1 MKGIRQLA
9 EHLAISIGTVSRA
22 LNGKPDVNDETRRRV
37 LAAAEEFGYVAN
49 QSGRSLRQGE
59 TKVIGLMIEASTEA
73 VENADNFFL
82 GVTSGLQ
89 SVFARHKLDLIMLP
103 CPSDE
108 DPHEYLQ
115 RMVARR
121 IVDAMIISET
131 QRIDRR
137 IDLLS
142 RAKIPFVAL
151 GRSLSAS
158 NSAWIDLDFEGV
170 ANRAVERLIARGHRR
185 IAITAP
191 SSEVNLGYIFLD
203 GYRRALERHDIP
215 FDPSLVIRVKS
226 SEQGGYQAANELLL
240 LEERPTAV
248 ILIYELMAIGLY
260 RRLMESGVMPGRDL
274 AVIGFRDAPRARF
287 LQPSLS
293 CFRMSLYDL
302 GVELG
307 RMLLANMPAYQDFY
321 PGDGRNIIWPLELI
335 VGESDLFDPRTGEKE
350 FEPERLIFDNKTVES

>member
-9 EHLAISIGTVSRA
+9 EYLDISIGTVSRA
-22 LNGKPDVNDETRRRV
+22 LNGKRDVNEETRRRV
-37 LAAAEEFGYVAN
+37 LAAADELGYVAN

-59 TKVIGLMIEASTEA
+59 TKVIGLMIESSKET

-89 SVFARHKLDLIMLP
+89 SVLARHKLDLIMLP

-108 DPHEYLQ
+108 DPHEYLK

-121 IVDAMIISET
+121 IVDAMIISDT
-131 QRIDRR
+131 QRVDRR
-137 IDLLS
+137 IDFLS

-158 NSAWIDLDFEGV
+158 NFPWIDLDFEGV
-170 ANRAVERLIARGHRR
+170 ADHAVERLIALGHRR

-191 SSEVNLGYIFLD
+191 SSEANLGYLFIES
-203 GYRRALERHDIP
+203 YRCALERHDIP

-226 SEQGGYQAANELLL
+226 SEQGGYQAAHELLL

-260 RRLMESGVMPGRDL
+260 RCLMESGVMPGRDL

-307 RMLLANMPAYQDFY
+307 RMLLANMPVYREFY
-321 PGDGRNIIWPLELI
+321 PGDGRNIIWPLELMA
-335 VGESDLFDPRTGEKE
+335 GESDAFRVG
-350 FEPERLIFDNKTVES
+350 VMA

>member
-9 EHLAISIGTVSRA
+9 EHLNISIGTVSRA
-22 LNGKPDVNDETRRRV
+22 LNGKPDVNQETRRRV
-37 LAAAEEFGYVAN
+37 LAAAEELGYVAN

-59 TKVIGLMIEASTEA
+59 TKVIGLMIESSKET

-108 DPHEYLQ
+108 DPHEYLK

-121 IVDAMIISET
+121 IVDAMIISDT
-131 QRIDRR
+131 QRVDRR
-137 IDLLS
+137 IDFLS

-158 NSAWIDLDFEGV
+158 NFPWIDLDFEGV
-170 ANRAVERLIARGHRR
+170 ADHAVERLIALGHRR

-191 SSEVNLGYIFLD
+191 SSEANLGYLFIES
-203 GYRRALERHDIP
+203 YRRALERHDIP
-215 FDPSLVIRVKS
+215 FDPSLVIRVRS
-226 SEQGGYQAANELLL
+226 SEQGGYQAAHELLL

-293 CFRMSLYDL
+293 CFRISLYDL
-302 GVELG
+302 GVALG
-307 RMLLANMPAYQDFY
+307 RMLLATMPAYRQFY
-321 PGDGRNIIWPLELI
+321 PGGDRNIIWPLELMS
-335 VGESDLFDPRTGEKE
+335 GESDAFDVGAM
-350 FEPERLIFDNKTVES
+350 V

>member
-9 EHLAISIGTVSRA
+9 EQLNISIGTVSRA
-22 LNGKPDVNDETRRRV
+22 LNGKPDVNEETRRRV
-37 LAAAEEFGYVAN
+37 LAAAEELGYVAN

-59 TKVIGLMIEASTEA
+59 TKVIGLMIESSAEA

-108 DPHEYLQ
+108 DPHEYLK
-115 RMVARR
+115 RIVARR
-121 IVDAMIISET
+121 IVDAMIISNM

-142 RAKIPFVAL
+142 RARIPFVAV
-151 GRSLSAS
+151 GRSLSPG
-158 NSAWIDLDFEGV
+158 NFPWIDLDFEGV
-170 ANRAVERLIARGHRR
+170 ADRAVERLVARGHRR

-191 SSEVNLGYIFLD
+191 SSEVNLGYVFLES
-203 GYRRALERHDIP
+203 YRRALARHGIA

-226 SEQGGYQAANELLL
+226 SEPGGYQAAHELLL

-287 LQPSLS
+287 LNPSLS

-302 GVELG
+302 GVALG
-307 RMLLANMPAYQDFY
+307 QTLLANVPAYRAFY
-321 PGDGRNIIWPLELI
+321 PEAGHNIVWPLEL
-335 VGESDLFDPRTGEKE
+335 VPGESDA
-350 FEPERLIFDNKTVES
+350 FEIGTAKRRSSPSG

>member
-9 EHLAISIGTVSRA
+9 EHLDISIGTVSRA
-22 LNGKPDVNDETRRRV
+22 LNGKPDVNEETRRRV
-37 LAAAEEFGYVAN
+37 LAAAEELGYVAN

-59 TKVIGLMIEASTEA
+59 TKVIGLMVESSKET
-73 VENADNFFL
+73 VENGDNFFL

-89 SVFARHKLDLIMLP
+89 SVFARHKLDLVMLP
-103 CPSDE
+103 CSNDE
-108 DPHEYLQ
+108 DPHEYLK

-142 RAKIPFVAL
+142 RAKIPFIAL
-151 GRSLSAS
+151 GRSLSVGNAT
-158 NSAWIDLDFEGV
+158 WIDLDFEGV
-170 ANRAVERLIARGHRR
+170 ARRAVERLIERGHRR

-191 SSEVNLGYIFLD
+191 SSEINLGYVFVE
-203 GYRRALERHDIP
+203 GYRQALEQHGIA

-226 SEQGGYQAANELLL
+226 SEQGGYQAAHELLQL
-240 LEERPTAV
+240 QERPTAV

-260 RRLMESGVMPGRDL
+260 RRLMESGVLPGRDL
-274 AVIGFRDAPRARF
+274 AVIGFRDAPRSRF
-287 LQPSLS
+287 LQPSLT

-302 GVELG
+302 GVKLG
-307 RMLLANMPAYQDFY
+307 RMLLANMPAYAEFY
-321 PGDGRNIIWPLELI
+321 PGDGHNTLWPLEL
-335 VGESDLFDPRTGEKE
+335 VPGESDVFQVAAEA
-350 FEPERLIFDNKTVES
+350 

>member
-22 LNGKPDVNDETRRRV
+22 LNGRPDVNEETRRRV
-37 LAAAEEFGYVAN
+37 LAAAEALGYVAN

-59 TKVIGLMIEASTEA
+59 TKVIGLMIESSAEA

-89 SVFARHKLDLIMLP
+89 HVFTRHKLDLLMLP

-108 DPHEYLQ
+108 DPSEYLK

-121 IVDAMIISET
+121 VVDAMIISNM
-131 QRIDRR
+131 QRVDRR
-137 IDLLS
+137 VDLLS
-142 RAKIPFVAL
+142 RARIPFIAV
-151 GRSLSAS
+151 GRSLSAG
-158 NSAWIDLDFEGV
+158 NFPWIDLDFEGV
-170 ANRAVERLIARGHRR
+170 AERAVERLVARGHRR

-191 SSEVNLGYIFLD
+191 SSEVNLGYVFVES
-203 GYRRALERHDIP
+203 YRRALEQHGLP

-226 SEQGGYQAANELLL
+226 SEQGGYRAAHELLQ
-240 LEERPTAV
+240 LEDRPTAV

-260 RRLMESGVMPGRDL
+260 RRLMESGVQPGRDL

-302 GVELG
+302 GVALG
-307 RMLLANMPAYQDFY
+307 QMLLAHMPAYRDFY
-321 PGDGRNIIWPLELI
+321 SDAGSNMIWPLEL
-335 VGESDLFDPRTGEKE
+335 VAGESDAFQLTEA
-350 FEPERLIFDNKTVES
+350 

>member
-9 EHLAISIGTVSRA
+9 EHLDISIGTVSRA
-22 LNGKPDVNDETRRRV
+22 LNGKPDVNEETRRRV
-37 LAAAEEFGYVAN
+37 LAAAEELGYVAN

-59 TKVIGLMIEASTEA
+59 TKVIGLMIESSTEA
-73 VENADNFFL
+73 VENADNFFI

-89 SVFARHKLDLIMLP
+89 SVFARHKLDLVMLP

-108 DPHEYLQ
+108 DPHEYLK
-115 RMVARR
+115 RIVARR
-121 IVDAMIISET
+121 IVDAMIISNM

-142 RAKIPFVAL
+142 RAKIPFIAV
-151 GRSLSAS
+151 GRSLSPG
-158 NSAWIDLDFEGV
+158 NFPWIDLDFEGV
-170 ANRAVERLIARGHRR
+170 ADRAVERLVARGHRR

-191 SSEVNLGYIFLD
+191 SSEVNLGYVFLES
-203 GYRRALERHDIP
+203 YRRALERRGIA

-226 SEQGGYQAANELLL
+226 SEHGGYQAAHELLVL
-240 LEERPTAV
+240 KERPTAV

-287 LQPSLS
+287 LQSSLS

-302 GVELG
+302 GIALG
-307 RMLLANMPAYQDFY
+307 RTLLANMPAYRQFY
-321 PGDGRNIIWPLELI
+321 PDDGRNVVWPLEL
-335 VGESDLFDPRTGEKE
+335 VPGESDAFDPGTGEKE
-350 FEPERLIFDNKTVES
+350 FEPERLSFDDRTVEF

>member
-9 EHLAISIGTVSRA
+9 EYLDISIGTVSRA
-22 LNGKPDVNDETRRRV
+22 LNGRPDVNEETRRRV

-59 TKVIGLMIEASTEA
+59 TKVIGLMIESSAEA

-89 SVFARHKLDLIMLP
+89 SVFARHKLDLVMLP

-108 DPHEYLQ
+108 DPYEYLK

-121 IVDAMIISET
+121 VVDAMIISNT

-142 RAKIPFVAL
+142 RAKIPFVTV
-151 GRSLSAS
+151 GRSLSA
-158 NSAWIDLDFEGV
+158 NTFPWIDLDFEGV
-170 ANRAVERLIARGHRR
+170 ADRAVERLVARGHRR

-191 SSEVNLGYIFLD
+191 SSEVNLGYVFVES
-203 GYRRALERHDIP
+203 YRRALERNGIA

-226 SEQGGYQAANELLL
+226 SEQGGYQAAHELLQI
-240 LEERPTAV
+240 EDRPTAV

-260 RRLMESGVMPGRDL
+260 RRLMESGVMPGRDF

-287 LQPSLS
+287 LRPPLS

-302 GVELG
+302 GVALG
-307 RMLLANMPAYQDFY
+307 QTLLAHMPAYREFY
-321 PGDGRNIIWPLELI
+321 SNDGGNIIWPLEL
-335 VGESDLFDPRTGEKE
+335 VAGESDAFQL
-350 FEPERLIFDNKTVES
+350 TVV